1 MLIVLPPS
9 ETKAVGGKNP
19 AIDFDSLHFPTLNPI
34 RKEIAHD
41 LARLDISQAQ
51 EILKLSQK
59 LLPEAQRNIELFQSP
74 TMPAVLRYTG
84 VLYDALDATSLPSS
98 TWEHLAIGSALFGV
112 VMANDNIPHYR
123 LSGTTKLP
131 CADASVPTLK
141 RRWGNDISTALSDAN
156 EVILDLRSGTY
167 QQLGKVKHA
176 ITVRVESEDS
186 DGKRSV
192 ISHFNKHYKGQLARA
207 LLLHDIT
214 PDPDHAVEDLIG
226 MAQECGFAVEHS
238 KPHELTVVITQ

>member
-41 LARLDISQAQ
+41 LARLDIYQAQ

-84 VLYDALDATSLPSS
+84 GALRRSRCHLFTQQHMGTSSCRFRTIWCCHGQRQYPPLSTFWHHETAVRRRKCSHFKTSL
-98 TWEHLAIGSALFGV
+98 
-112 VMANDNIPHYR
+112 
-123 LSGTTKLP
+123 
-131 CADASVPTLK
+131 
-141 RRWGNDISTALSDAN
+141 
-156 EVILDLRSGTY
+156 
-167 QQLGKVKHA
+167 
-176 ITVRVESEDS
+176 
-186 DGKRSV
+186 
-192 ISHFNKHYKGQLARA
+192 GQC
-207 LLLHDIT
+207 H
-214 PDPDHAVEDLIG
+214 
-226 MAQECGFAVEHS
+226 
-238 KPHELTVVITQ
+238 